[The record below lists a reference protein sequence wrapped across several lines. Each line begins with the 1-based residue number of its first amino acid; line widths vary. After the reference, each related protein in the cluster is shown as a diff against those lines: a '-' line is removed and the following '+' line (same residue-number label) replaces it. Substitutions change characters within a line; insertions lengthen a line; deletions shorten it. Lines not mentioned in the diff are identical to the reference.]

1 VDSKIVLGL
10 AGVTVVFLSVLASL
24 GFFSYVGVPAT
35 LIIVEV
41 VPFLVL
47 AVGVDNIFILVQ
59 AYQVGTNMSPHFL
72 GVLTW
77 ILVYGYYLCVN

>member
-1 VDSKIVLGL
+1 MLGL
-10 AGVTVVFLSVLASL
+10 AGVTIVFLSVLASL

-59 AYQVGTNMSPHFL
+59 AYQVGTNLSPHFL
-72 GVLTW
+72 GALTW
-77 ILVYGYYLCVN
+77 IFAYRYSLCVN

>member
-1 VDSKIVLGL
+1 MKVQSKIVLGL
-10 AGVTVVFLSVLASL
+10 VGVCIVILSVTSSIGIYA
-24 GFFSYVGVPAT
+24 FMNVPAT

-59 AYQVGTNMSPHFL
+59 AYQVSLAFL
-72 GVLTW
+72 L
-77 ILVYGYYLCVN
+77 YS